1 MDPVHID
8 LHNDQTFHLIRL
20 PKETIE
26 RLREAGTNV
35 NHSPVGTLI
44 INKEGPPVFQD
55 KESKKTYDLIS
66 NNSLKVKVDK
76 NDLIEVKPDKRQATH
91 LGKIMPCT
99 LITVPKDL

>member
-8 LHNDQTFHLIRL
+8 LQNDQTFHLIRL

-26 RLREAGTNV
+26 RLKEAGPSGNQT
-35 NHSPVGTLI
+35 SVGTLI

-66 NNSLKVKVDK
+66 NNSSKVKVNK
-76 NDLIEVKPDKRQATH
+76 HDLIEVKPDKRQATH
-91 LGKIMPCT
+91 LGKIMPST
-99 LITVPKDL
+99 LITVPKEL